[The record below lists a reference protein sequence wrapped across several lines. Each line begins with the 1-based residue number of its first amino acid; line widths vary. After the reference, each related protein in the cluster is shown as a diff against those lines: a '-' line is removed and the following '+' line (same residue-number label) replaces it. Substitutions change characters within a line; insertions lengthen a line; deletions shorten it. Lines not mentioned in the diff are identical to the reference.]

1 MLVAVRYS
9 ATADADGCVLTD
21 AELGATVRVDPWHGN
36 NITSFRVQHGRD
48 PLDVLTARG
57 APILFPFVNRIP
69 EGRFRFRGREYRLD
83 PNERDTRN
91 HIHGFARHLQWTVL
105 GLEADDEGASVRSA
119 VELHRFPDVSRQYP
133 FRCRLTVTI
142 RLTQGKLLHEAAV
155 ENRGDVAMPMAYGLH
170 PWFPGSLR
178 GER

>member
-69 EGRFRFRGREYRLD
+69 EGRSSIERQVFPAIVDGGFEKSTDVDGSD
-83 PNERDTRN
+83 PPLWLNR
-91 HIHGFARHLQWTVL
+91 VL
-105 GLEADDEGASVRSA
+105 GFGGSS
-119 VELHRFPDVSRQYP
+119 SRIS
-133 FRCRLTVTI
+133 RRI
-142 RLTQGKLLHEAAV
+142 
-155 ENRGDVAMPMAYGLH
+155 
-170 PWFPGSLR
+170 SS
-178 GER
+178 